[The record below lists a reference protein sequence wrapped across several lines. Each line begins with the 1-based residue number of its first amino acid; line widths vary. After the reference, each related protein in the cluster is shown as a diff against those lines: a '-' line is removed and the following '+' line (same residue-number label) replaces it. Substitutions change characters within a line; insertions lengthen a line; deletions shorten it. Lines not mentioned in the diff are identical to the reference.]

1 MSTPSHPGFNEGKPD
16 FGNRDHD
23 ADAPRRDAHADA
35 DAQVDGSSIHHEL
48 SGASHDPVEPAP
60 DFAKPFPEVN
70 TGDTVHDVSVGRRHD
85 WKGSLPLRSGAMKKF
100 AAESAVIWKG
110 FVERVKL
117 DFGAKNGNGV
127 FSLNHMTK
135 NQKVR
140 KVLFLCAIAMG
151 SIIALIMLKIG
162 THTSFVKL
170 PTLKAQKAGVE
181 IYDRND
187 KLVTVVQKDGDREP
201 VSLDATSPYMRQAVI
216 GIEDHSFYHHMGVDP
231 LGITRALYTNAKA
244 HEMVQGGSTVT
255 QQLMKTM
262 YFGFDDRTA
271 RRKILEMFMALDV
284 ETCYSKDKIM
294 ETYLNTVYFG
304 RGAYGV
310 QRAAITYFNK
320 PAKKLSLEEAAFL
333 AALIKAPSDL
343 SKSSNLKR
351 ALMRQ
356 QDVLDGMVEC
366 GFITKERAQAAKA
379 VKLTFK
385 PGPHPKQHP
394 YYVNQVITFAKEEI
408 GEDRLF
414 DKPIK
419 IYTNLDVTAQKAAE
433 AALSKGVI
441 KAPNGI
447 NQGALVSI
455 DLETGGVIAMV
466 GGVGQFEAHQWNR
479 AVNPHTAGSA
489 FKPFVYLAGLIN
501 GTIGPDSV
509 LNDSPIAIPLS
520 DGTAYT
526 PQNFDGK
533 FKGIMTVRDAI
544 ALSRNV
550 CAVQVGQ
557 DTGINKV
564 VAVARKAGITA
575 AMEPTPAL
583 ALGTC
588 AVSPLEMATAYG
600 TLARGGEYVQPL
612 FVRHINE
619 PNGKLIKEYASSRE
633 KRFDPEPVLELV
645 DSMQD
650 VVKIGT
656 GTRAKIPGVAV
667 AGKTGTA
674 DDSKDVW
681 FVGFTPDVVTAVWA
695 GNDDNKA
702 LKGKGITGGVIAA
715 SIWSGYMNGF
725 YKSHSKPTVAFVQ
738 PETPL
743 THSAPYYG
751 MIPATFAEATD
762 EVLDGVHSVTEP
774 ILEAVSPESSSHRE
788 HRSSSGEK
796 EKKHRGGFFKRLSQG
811 FKKLF

>member
-1 MSTPSHPGFNEGKPD
+1 MSKPSHPEFDETRPEHNEARPDRNETRAEFNPAHD
-16 FGNRDHD
+16 DHS
-23 ADAPRRDAHADA
+23 AIR
-35 DAQVDGSSIHHEL
+35 HEL
-48 SGASHDPVEPAP
+48 SAVNREVYEQPSDFVETQPEFNTASDATVDSRSARKDRLGRASEELEN
-60 DFAKPFPEVN
+60 FAK
-70 TGDTVHDVSVGRRHD
+70 D
-85 WKGSLPLRSGAMKKF
+85 SGA
-100 AAESAVIWKG
+100 IWNG
-110 FVERVKL
+110 FVQRVKL

-127 FSLNHMTK
+127 FSLNHMSK

-151 SIIALIMLKIG
+151 SIIAVVTLKTAAHI
-162 THTSFVKL
+162 SFVKL
-170 PTLKAQKAGVE
+170 PTLKAQKAGIE
-181 IYDRND
+181 IYDRYD

-201 VSLDATSPYMRQAVI
+201 VALDATSPYMRQAVI

-231 LGITRALYTNAKA
+231 LGITRAIYTNAKA
-244 HEMVQGGSTVT
+244 HEMVQGGSTIT

-304 RGAYGV
+304 RGAYGI

-320 PAKKLSLEEAAFL
+320 PAKKLSLEESAFL
-333 AALIKAPSDL
+333 AGLIKAPSDL
-343 SKSSNLKR
+343 SKPSNLKR
-351 ALMRQ
+351 AKMRQ

-366 GFITKERAQAAKA
+366 GFISKERAQAAKA
-379 VKLTFK
+379 AKLTFK
-385 PGPHPKQHP
+385 AGPHPKQHP
-394 YYVNQVITFAKEEI
+394 YYVNQVVALVKEEI
-408 GEDRLF
+408 GEERLF

-419 IYTNLDVTAQKAAE
+419 IYTNLDVKAQKAAE
-433 AALSKGVI
+433 VALSKGVV

-447 NQGALVSI
+447 DQGALVSI
-455 DLETGGVIAMV
+455 DIETGGVIAMV
-466 GGVGQFEAHQWNR
+466 GGVGQFEANQWNR
-479 AVNPHTAGSA
+479 AVNPHTAGSS

-557 DTGINKV
+557 DTGINNV
-564 VAVARKAGITA
+564 VSVARKAGLNA
-575 AMEPTPAL
+575 DMEPTPAL

-619 PNGKLIKEYASSRE
+619 RDGKLIKEYVSKRE
-633 KRFDPEPVLELV
+633 KRFEPEPVLELV
-645 DSMQD
+645 DCLQD
-650 VVKIGT
+650 VVKVGT

-695 GNDDNKA
+695 GNDENHA
-702 LKGKGITGGVIAA
+702 LKGRGITGGVIAA
-715 SIWSGYMNGF
+715 GIWSGYMSGF
-725 YKSHSKPTVAFVQ
+725 YKAHPKPTVAFVA
-738 PETPL
+738 PEHPL
-743 THSAPYYG
+743 THSAPYYA
-751 MIPATFAEATD
+751 MIPATFAEATED
-762 EVLDGVHSVTEP
+762 VVDGVQAITEP
-774 ILEAVSPESSSHRE
+774 IVEAIVPGSSSESTHTTTVS
-788 HRSSSGEK
+788 HHK
-796 EKKHRGGFFKRLSQG
+796 EKKHGGFFRKLSQG
-811 FKKLF
+811 FKKIF